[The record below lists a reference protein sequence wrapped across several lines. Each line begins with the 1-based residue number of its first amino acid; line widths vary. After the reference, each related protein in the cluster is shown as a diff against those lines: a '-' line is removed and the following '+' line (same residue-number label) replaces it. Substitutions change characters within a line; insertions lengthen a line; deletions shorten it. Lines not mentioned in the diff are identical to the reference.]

1 MCLIHDD
8 YRVKWNKEWL
18 MSVVMSD
25 HLTTLTTDSGVEMVY
40 EMVRLRNNQE
50 MTVWKLLNLII
61 VVMCFDMLQQH
72 GYLCHNY
79 S

>member
-1 MCLIHDD
+1 VCLIHDD